1 MALPGKNC
9 FCPELFSYSENTAFS
24 GQKRLFRFMLYI
36 DRMINLRGEIIK
48 ESKIVRKKENTLL
61 AKKATKKTI
70 KKKISQF

>member
-1 MALPGKNC
+1 
-9 FCPELFSYSENTAFS
+9 
-24 GQKRLFRFMLYI
+24 MLYI

-48 ESKIVRKKENTLL
+48 ENKIVRKKENTLL